1 MLNHIKEAPMYQLQ
15 RLMTENGISNC
26 EIAEIIG
33 RYERVPD
40 INTAAKLAAALGC
53 TVDDL
58 IEKETA

>member
-1 MLNHIKEAPMYQLQ
+1 MYQLQ

-40 INTAAKLAAALGC
+40 INTVAKLAAALGC

-58 IEKETA
+58 IEKESA